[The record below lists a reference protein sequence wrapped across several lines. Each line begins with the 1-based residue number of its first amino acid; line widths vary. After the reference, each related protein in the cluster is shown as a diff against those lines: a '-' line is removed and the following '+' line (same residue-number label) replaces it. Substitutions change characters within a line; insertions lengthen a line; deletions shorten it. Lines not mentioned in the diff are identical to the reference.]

1 MWQLP
6 VGTEQRVEICKLF
19 FVRQLAE
26 EQKID
31 SFFKTKTFLGS
42 KASDQIINVN
52 STVVEL
58 AVDWY
63 GDTVYS
69 SEEMIV
75 EISVR
80 PVRTPLPSKSR
91 NPRFT

>member
-63 GDTVYS
+63 GDTVYLLGGDDCGDLCKACQNS
-69 SEEMIV
+69 
-75 EISVR
+75 
-80 PVRTPLPSKSR
+80 
-91 NPRFT
+91 FTV

>member
-19 FVRQLAE
+19 FVRQLTE

-42 KASDQIINVN
+42 KASDQILNVN
-52 STVVEL
+52 SPVVEL

-63 GDTVYS
+63 GDTVYLLGGDDCGDLCKTCQNS
-69 SEEMIV
+69 
-75 EISVR
+75 
-80 PVRTPLPSKSR
+80 
-91 NPRFT
+91 FTI

>member
-19 FVRQLAE
+19 FVRQLTE

-52 STVVEL
+52 S
-58 AVDWY
+58 
-63 GDTVYS
+63 
-69 SEEMIV
+69 
-75 EISVR
+75 R
-80 PVRTPLPSKSR
+80 
-91 NPRFT
+91 